1 MLYNSGLIDKVILFM
16 GCLLIYLCQPD
27 ITVSVVPVLIVII
40 SACLLSYIENDR
52 IIVGINI
59 GFIVLCFYMP
69 GLIFFVPLAG
79 YDMVF
84 SKYQYW
90 NLLILIPVINFLQNT
105 SIISKASV
113 AGTLAASLL
122 VKYRTKTLGGLQL
135 KYNDLCDTT
144 KEMSLQLKK
153 QNSELLEKQDNEV
166 YLATINER
174 NRIAREIHDSV
185 GHLLSSAIL
194 QLGALLTIN
203 KDERIKDNLDNLKD
217 TLAQAMNSIRSSVHN
232 LYDESID
239 LQTQIEA
246 LAENFKFCDISFDY
260 QFISNPEKN
269 LKYALI
275 FIVKEAMSNIMKH
288 STATKASI
296 TFREHPAIYQ
306 VVIEDNGAVTSY
318 STENGMGIKNM
329 ADRVESFKGNI
340 NISIN
345 NGFKIFIS
353 IPKEAN

>member
-1 MLYNSGLIDKVILFM
+1 MLYNSGLIDKVILFL
-16 GCLLIYLCQPD
+16 GCLVIYLCQPD
-27 ITVSVVPVLIVII
+27 MPVNVVPVLIII
-40 SACLLSYIENDR
+40 IYTCLLSYIENDR
-52 IIVGINI
+52 IVVSINI
-59 GFIVLCFYMP
+59 GFIALCFYMP
-69 GLIFFVPLAG
+69 GLIFFIPLAG
-79 YDMVF
+79 YDMLF

-90 NLLILIPVINFLQNT
+90 NLLILIPMINFLQNT
-105 SIISKASV
+105 SIISKASAV
-113 AGTLAASLL
+113 GTLAVSLL
-122 VKYRTKTLGGLQL
+122 LKYRTKALGSLQL
-135 KYNDLCDTT
+135 KYNNLNDTA
-144 KEMSLQLKK
+144 KEMSMQLKK
-153 QNSELLEKQDNEV
+153 QNSELLERQDNEV

-203 KDERIKDNLDNLKD
+203 RDEGIKDNLDNLKD
-217 TLAQAMNSIRSSVHN
+217 TLTQAMNSIRSSVHN

-239 LQTQIEA
+239 LKTQIES
-246 LAENFKFCDISFDY
+246 LTDNFKFCEITFDY
-260 QFISNPEKN
+260 QFISNPGKN
-269 LKYALI
+269 LKYAII

-306 VVIEDNGAVTSY
+306 IVIEDNGEVKSY